1 NAFDAAVAIAA
12 ALAVVEP
19 YSSGFGG
26 GGYFLLHRAVDG
38 FEVMIDARETAPA
51 QASAGMY
58 LDAAGE
64 PIPGASL
71 NGARSAAIP
80 GLAAGLAHLAQHYG
94 RLALADNLAAAIRLA
109 REGFPVDGRYA
120 RLAQMRERTL
130 VAAGGARVFFDGG
143 KPPRPGF
150 VLKQPQLAA
159 TIAAFA
165 ARGAAGFYSG
175 AVAGALVD
183 SVRAAGGIWG
193 PADLAGYRVIERAP
207 IKFTYHGAR
216 ITSAPPS
223 SAGGVTLAQALNI
236 LERFPLGDARAPA
249 GAQLVVEAL
258 RRAFQDRNARLGD
271 TDFVAVPVARLIDKE
286 YARRRAATI
295 DPGRATSSESLG
307 PPLELTQGNDTT
319 HFSVIDAAG
328 NRVAATL
335 SINYSFGAGFVAGS
349 TGVLL
354 NDEMDD
360 FSVRPGVPNA
370 YQLKSDVAN
379 AIAPGKRPLSSM
391 TPTFV
396 EDERGVLVLG
406 APGGSRIISQVLLAV
421 LDYLQHPEVDLAKLV
436 SAPRYHHQ
444 YWPDVV
450 EVEPSGFDSGWIE
463 ALQAHGYTVRKG
475 ARLWGNMQAVFQP
488 RGGGAAQAASD
499 PRGRIGPVY

>member
-1 NAFDAAVAIAA
+1 MQRETANSIAMIGIPSLRRACGRAAVLVCVCFVLAFAGRAPAQVVDGAAIASAHPAASAAGHDALERGGNAFDAAVAIAA

-58 LDAAGE
+58 LDAVGE

-271 TDFVAVPVARLIDKE
+271 TDFVAVPVARLIF
-286 YARRRAATI
+286 RC
-295 DPGRATSSESLG
+295 S
-307 PPLELTQGNDTT
+307 
-319 HFSVIDAAG
+319 
-328 NRVAATL
+328 
-335 SINYSFGAGFVAGS
+335 
-349 TGVLL
+349 
-354 NDEMDD
+354 
-360 FSVRPGVPNA
+360 
-370 YQLKSDVAN
+370 
-379 AIAPGKRPLSSM
+379 
-391 TPTFV
+391 
-396 EDERGVLVLG
+396 
-406 APGGSRIISQVLLAV
+406 
-421 LDYLQHPEVDLAKLV
+421 
-436 SAPRYHHQ
+436 
-444 YWPDVV
+444 V
-450 EVEPSGFDSGWIE
+450 EVS
-463 ALQAHGYTVRKG
+463 LCRG
-475 ARLWGNMQAVFQP
+475 ADARE
-488 RGGGAAQAASD
+488 
-499 PRGRIGPVY
+499 